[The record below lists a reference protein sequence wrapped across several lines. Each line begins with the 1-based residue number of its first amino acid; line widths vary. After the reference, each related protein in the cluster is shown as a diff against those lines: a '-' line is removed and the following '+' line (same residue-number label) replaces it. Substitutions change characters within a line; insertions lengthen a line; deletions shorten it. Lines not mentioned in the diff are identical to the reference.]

1 MGLAIDSGTR
11 PTDSDRGES
20 LCIVVKGLIASSVR
34 MVHVH
39 TGMCTNAYIV
49 AVQCGVLYT

>member
-20 LCIVVKGLIASSVR
+20 LCIVVSLIASSVR